1 MNSPATESV
10 RLHGP
15 KSPVTLR
22 TVTTDEAGQR
32 IDNFLMRHFKT
43 VPRSR
48 VYRLLRKGEVR
59 VNRKRVD
66 AEYRIQE
73 GDEVRLPPVRI
84 DAGNEPGRPSG
95 SLVELIER
103 AVIYQDKHLLV
114 IDKPAGVAVHGGS
127 GMSFGVIEAL
137 RASRPRE
144 TLELV
149 HRLDRDTSGCLL
161 VARDRATLTALHAL
175 IRNGGMH
182 KTYLGLVA
190 GSWQLGTKRIDA
202 PLATDNRQHG
212 ERHVRVAAAGKDSVS
227 VFKPVQFFGSL
238 ATLMEVDI
246 PTGRTHQIR
255 VHASF
260 AGHPLLGDD
269 KYGDR
274 DRNAELKQH
283 GLKRTFLHAQSV
295 AFEWPGSGVPFHV
308 SAPLP
313 AELAAVLDA
322 IQPVKR
328 SAKRA
333 ETKRAG
339 AKRPGAKHAGSQ
351 EGGAPLK
358 RSAGSSGQC
367 LGQFETHAAQYR
379 AQANQRQTDE
389 CARIAAVDRV
399 AQRDAESFALETTG
413 AIERHLQQ
421 PHSARWCPRRAGG
434 IPPAW
439 YRRIRAPRG
448 RCAAPPP
455 PPS

>member
-1 MNSPATESV
+1 LPAKYRENMNSTAPQPERIYS
-10 RLHGP
+10 P
-15 KSPVTLR
+15 KSPVILR
-22 TVTTDEAGQR
+22 TVTADEAGQR
-32 IDNFLMRHFKT
+32 IDNFLMRYFKS

-48 VYRLLRKGEVR
+48 VYRLVRKGEVR

-84 DAGNEPGRPSG
+84 DAGDEVGHDGPGHDGPGHDGPRHDGPGRAGLGRGGPRLPSS
-95 SLVELIER
+95 SLIELIER
-103 AVIYQDKHLLV
+103 AVIFQDKHLLV

-161 VARDRATLTALHAL
+161 VARERSTLTTLHAL

-212 ERHVRVAAAGKDSVS
+212 ERHVRVAPAGKESVS
-227 VFKPVQFFGSL
+227 VFKPVQFFGAL

-274 DRNAELKQH
+274 ERNAELRRH

-295 AFEWPGSGVPFHV
+295 AFEWPGSGVPFHA

-313 AELAAVLDA
+313 AELAAVIDA
-322 IQPVKR
+322 ITPVKR
-328 SAKRA
+328 RNPQGKASGRASAKRPA
-333 ETKRAG
+333 R
-339 AKRPGAKHAGSQ
+339 RPS
-351 EGGAPLK
+351 
-358 RSAGSSGQC
+358 R
-367 LGQFETHAAQYR
+367 
-379 AQANQRQTDE
+379 N
-389 CARIAAVDRV
+389 
-399 AQRDAESFALETTG
+399 
-413 AIERHLQQ
+413 
-421 PHSARWCPRRAGG
+421 
-434 IPPAW
+434 
-439 YRRIRAPRG
+439 
-448 RCAAPPP
+448 
-455 PPS
+455 

>member
-1 MNSPATESV
+1 MVLERSSTMNDNVTAPEH
-10 RLHGP
+10 LLGP
-15 KSPVTLR
+15 KSPLTLR
-22 TVTTDEAGQR
+22 TVTADEAGQR

-84 DAGNEPGRPSG
+84 DAGGEIRQPSS
-95 SLVELIER
+95 SLLDLLER
-103 AVIYQDKHLLV
+103 AVIFQDKHLLV
-114 IDKPAGVAVHGGS
+114 LDKPAGVAVHGGS

-161 VARDRATLTALHAL
+161 VARDRSTLTALHAL

-182 KTYLGLVA
+182 KTYLALVA

-227 VFKPVQFFGSL
+227 VFKPVQFFGPL

-274 DRNAELKQH
+274 DRNAELKRH

-295 AFEWPGSGVPFHV
+295 AFEWPGSGVPFPT

-322 IQPVKR
+322 ITPMKR
-328 SAKRA
+328 SAKPTA
-333 ETKRAG
+333 PPTSTP
-339 AKRPGAKHAGSQ
+339 KRP
-351 EGGAPLK
+351 APK
-358 RSAGSSGQC
+358 R
-367 LGQFETHAAQYR
+367 
-379 AQANQRQTDE
+379 
-389 CARIAAVDRV
+389 
-399 AQRDAESFALETTG
+399 
-413 AIERHLQQ
+413 
-421 PHSARWCPRRAGG
+421 
-434 IPPAW
+434 PPK
-439 YRRIRAPRG
+439 R
-448 RCAAPPP
+448 
-455 PPS
+455 

>member
-1 MNSPATESV
+1 MSIINSNVAMPE
-10 RLHGP
+10 RLHSP
-15 KSPVTLR
+15 KSAVTLR
-22 TVTTDEAGQR
+22 KVTADEAGQR
-32 IDNFLMRHFKT
+32 IDNFLMRLFKT

-48 VYRLLRKGEVR
+48 VYRLVRKGEVR
-59 VNRKRVD
+59 VNRKRVE

-84 DAGNEPGRPSG
+84 DAGDEPGRPST
-95 SLVELIER
+95 SLLELIER
-103 AVIYQDKHLLV
+103 AVIFQDKHLLV

-137 RASRPRE
+137 RASRPHE

-175 IRNGGMH
+175 IRNGGVH
-182 KTYLGLVA
+182 KTYLALVA

-227 VFKPVQFFGSL
+227 VFKPVQFLGSL

-274 DRNAELKQH
+274 ERNAELRRH

-295 AFEWPGSGVPFHV
+295 AFEWPGSGVPFHA

-313 AELAAVLDA
+313 GDLAAVLDA
-322 IQPVKR
+322 IVPMNR
-328 SAKRA
+328 TAKRLA
-333 ETKRAG
+333 KHP
-339 AKRPGAKHAGSQ
+339 AKRP
-351 EGGAPLK
+351 APK
-358 RSAGSSGQC
+358 RP
-367 LGQFETHAAQYR
+367 
-379 AQANQRQTDE
+379 
-389 CARIAAVDRV
+389 AR
-399 AQRDAESFALETTG
+399 
-413 AIERHLQQ
+413 
-421 PHSARWCPRRAGG
+421 
-434 IPPAW
+434 
-439 YRRIRAPRG
+439 
-448 RCAAPPP
+448 
-455 PPS
+455 PS

>member
-1 MNSPATESV
+1 MNTHSAPPE
-10 RLHGP
+10 RPHGP
-15 KSPVTLR
+15 KTPVTLR
-22 TVTTDEAGQR
+22 TVSGEEAGQR

-84 DAGNEPGRPSG
+84 DSGEEPRQPSS
-95 SLVELIER
+95 SLLELIER
-103 AVIYQDKHLLV
+103 SVIYQDKHLLV
-114 IDKPAGVAVHGGS
+114 LDKPAGVAVHGGS
-127 GMSFGVIEAL
+127 GMSFGIIEAL

-227 VFKPVQFFGSL
+227 VFKPVQFFGAL

-274 DRNAELKQH
+274 ERNAELKLH

-295 AFEWPGSGVPFHV
+295 SFEWPGSGVPFHAN
-308 SAPLP
+308 APLP
-313 AELAAVLDA
+313 SELATVLDA
-322 IQPVKR
+322 ITPMKRRAPQRKTRRR
-328 SAKRA
+328 SA
-333 ETKRAG
+333 
-339 AKRPGAKHAGSQ
+339 
-351 EGGAPLK
+351 
-358 RSAGSSGQC
+358 
-367 LGQFETHAAQYR
+367 
-379 AQANQRQTDE
+379 
-389 CARIAAVDRV
+389 
-399 AQRDAESFALETTG
+399 
-413 AIERHLQQ
+413 
-421 PHSARWCPRRAGG
+421 
-434 IPPAW
+434 
-439 YRRIRAPRG
+439 
-448 RCAAPPP
+448 
-455 PPS
+455 

>member
-1 MNSPATESV
+1 MNSPFAEPV

-15 KSPVTLR
+15 KSAVEIR
-22 TVTTDEAGQR
+22 TITADEAGQR

-66 AEYRIQE
+66 AEYRLAV

-84 DAGNEPGRPSG
+84 DGGSEPGQPSA
-95 SLVELIER
+95 SLLELIEK
-103 AVIYQDKHLLV
+103 AVIFQDRHIMVL
-114 IDKPAGVAVHGGS
+114 DKPAGVAVHGGS

-182 KTYLGLVA
+182 KTYLALVA

-212 ERHVRVAAAGKDSVS
+212 ERHVRVAAAGKESVS
-227 VFKPVQFFGSL
+227 VFKPVQFFGPL

-274 DRNAELKQH
+274 ERNAELKRH
-283 GLKRTFLHAQSV
+283 GLRRTFLHAQSV
-295 AFEWPGSGVPFHV
+295 AFEWPGSGVPFHA

-313 AELAAVLDA
+313 IELAGVLDA
-322 IQPVKR
+322 ITPVKR
-328 SAKRA
+328 RA
-333 ETKRAG
+333 PPRKAP
-339 AKRPGAKHAGSQ
+339 KRP
-351 EGGAPLK
+351 
-358 RSAGSSGQC
+358 
-367 LGQFETHAAQYR
+367 
-379 AQANQRQTDE
+379 
-389 CARIAAVDRV
+389 ARR
-399 AQRDAESFALETTG
+399 
-413 AIERHLQQ
+413 
-421 PHSARWCPRRAGG
+421 
-434 IPPAW
+434 
-439 YRRIRAPRG
+439 
-448 RCAAPPP
+448 
-455 PPS
+455 

>member
-1 MNSPATESV
+1 MSIINSNVAMPE
-10 RLHGP
+10 RLHSP
-15 KSPVTLR
+15 KSAVTLR
-22 TVTTDEAGQR
+22 KVTADEAGQR
-32 IDNFLMRHFKT
+32 IDNFLMRLFKT

-48 VYRLLRKGEVR
+48 VYRLVRKGEVR
-59 VNRKRVD
+59 VNRKRVE

-84 DAGNEPGRPSG
+84 DAGDEPGRPST
-95 SLVELIER
+95 SLLELIER
-103 AVIYQDKHLLV
+103 AVIFQDKHLLV

-182 KTYLGLVA
+182 KTYLALVA

-227 VFKPVQFFGSL
+227 VFKPVQFLGPL

-274 DRNAELKQH
+274 ERNAELRRH

-295 AFEWPGSGVPFHV
+295 AFEWPGSGVPFHA

-313 AELAAVLDA
+313 SDLTAVLDA
-322 IQPVKR
+322 IVPMKR
-328 SAKRA
+328 TAKRLA
-333 ETKRAG
+333 KQP
-339 AKRPGAKHAGSQ
+339 AKRPAR
-351 EGGAPLK
+351 P
-358 RSAGSSGQC
+358 RSLS
-367 LGQFETHAAQYR
+367 
-379 AQANQRQTDE
+379 D
-389 CARIAAVDRV
+389 
-399 AQRDAESFALETTG
+399 
-413 AIERHLQQ
+413 
-421 PHSARWCPRRAGG
+421 
-434 IPPAW
+434 
-439 YRRIRAPRG
+439 
-448 RCAAPPP
+448 
-455 PPS
+455 

>member
-1 MNSPATESV
+1 MNDNVTAPEH
-10 RLHGP
+10 LLGP
-15 KSPVTLR
+15 KSPLTLR
-22 TVTTDEAGQR
+22 TVTADEAGQR
-32 IDNFLMRHFKT
+32 VDNFLMRHFKT

-84 DAGNEPGRPSG
+84 DAVGELRQPSG
-95 SLVELIER
+95 SLLELIER
-103 AVIYQDKHLLV
+103 AVIFQDKHLLV
-114 IDKPAGVAVHGGS
+114 LDKPAGVAVHGGS

-161 VARDRATLTALHAL
+161 VARDRSTLTALHAL

-182 KTYLGLVA
+182 KTYMALVA

-227 VFKPVQFFGSL
+227 VFKPLQFFGSL

-274 DRNAELKQH
+274 DRNAELKRH

-295 AFEWPGSGVPFHV
+295 AFEWPGSGVPFHA

-313 AELAAVLDA
+313 PELAAVLDT
-322 IQPVKR
+322 ITPMKR
-328 SAKRA
+328 TAKLPPAKASASA
-333 ETKRAG
+333 PKRAG
-339 AKRPGAKHAGSQ
+339 SK
-351 EGGAPLK
+351 
-358 RSAGSSGQC
+358 
-367 LGQFETHAAQYR
+367 
-379 AQANQRQTDE
+379 
-389 CARIAAVDRV
+389 RV
-399 AQRDAESFALETTG
+399 ASK
-413 AIERHLQQ
+413 H
-421 PHSARWCPRRAGG
+421 PVRR
-434 IPPAW
+434 
-439 YRRIRAPRG
+439 
-448 RCAAPPP
+448 
-455 PPS
+455 

>member
-1 MNSPATESV
+1 MNSPATDLPPA
-10 RLHGP
+10 RAP
-15 KSPVTLR
+15 KSPLTLR
-22 TVTTDEAGQR
+22 TVTEDESGQR

-66 AEYRIQE
+66 AEYRIQA

-84 DAGNEPGRPSG
+84 ETDAQPGRPSS
-95 SLVELIER
+95 SLLELIEQ
-103 AVIYQDKHLLV
+103 AVIFQDRHVLV

-149 HRLDRDTSGCLL
+149 HRLDRDTSGCLII
-161 VARDRATLTALHAL
+161 ARDRSTLTALHAL

-182 KTYLGLVA
+182 KTYLALVA
-190 GSWQLGTKRIDA
+190 GSWQLGAKRIDA
-202 PLATDNRQHG
+202 PLATDNREHG

-274 DRNAELKQH
+274 ARNADLKAH
-283 GLKRTFLHAQSV
+283 GLKRTFLHAQSL

-313 AELAAVLDA
+313 KELAAVLDA
-322 IQPVKR
+322 ITPMKR
-328 SAKRA
+328 SGAKGARRGKRA
-333 ETKRAG
+333 K
-339 AKRPGAKHAGSQ
+339 
-351 EGGAPLK
+351 
-358 RSAGSSGQC
+358 
-367 LGQFETHAAQYR
+367 
-379 AQANQRQTDE
+379 
-389 CARIAAVDRV
+389 
-399 AQRDAESFALETTG
+399 
-413 AIERHLQQ
+413 
-421 PHSARWCPRRAGG
+421 PR
-434 IPPAW
+434 
-439 YRRIRAPRG
+439 
-448 RCAAPPP
+448 
-455 PPS
+455 

>member
-1 MNSPATESV
+1 MNNDVAVPE
-10 RLHGP
+10 RYHGP
-15 KSPVTLR
+15 KSPVILR
-22 TVTTDEAGQR
+22 AITADEAGQR

-66 AEYRIQE
+66 AEYKIAE
-73 GDEVRLPPVRI
+73 GDEVRLPTGRI
-84 DAGNEPGRPSG
+84 DAGDEAGRGGPGRPSTWPLEVIRG
-95 SLVELIER
+95 
-103 AVIYQDKHLLV
+103 AVIFQDKHVLML
-114 IDKPAGVAVHGGS
+114 DKPAGVAVHGGS

-144 TLELV
+144 NLELV

-161 VARDRATLTALHAL
+161 IARDRATLTSLHAL

-182 KTYLGLVA
+182 KTYLALVA

-212 ERHVRVAAAGKDSVS
+212 ERHVRVAAAGKNSVS

-274 DRNAELKQH
+274 DRNAELKLH
-283 GLKRTFLHAQSV
+283 GLKRTFLHAQSI
-295 AFEWPGSGVPFHV
+295 AFEWPGSGVPFHA

-313 AELAAVLDA
+313 GELAAVLDA
-322 IQPVKR
+322 ITPMKR
-328 SAKRA
+328 REPPRKVP
-333 ETKRAG
+333 
-339 AKRPGAKHAGSQ
+339 KRP
-351 EGGAPLK
+351 
-358 RSAGSSGQC
+358 
-367 LGQFETHAAQYR
+367 
-379 AQANQRQTDE
+379 
-389 CARIAAVDRV
+389 ARR
-399 AQRDAESFALETTG
+399 
-413 AIERHLQQ
+413 
-421 PHSARWCPRRAGG
+421 
-434 IPPAW
+434 
-439 YRRIRAPRG
+439 
-448 RCAAPPP
+448 
-455 PPS
+455 

>member
-1 MNSPATESV
+1 MNTSATESL
-10 RLHGP
+10 RPQGP
-15 KSPVTLR
+15 KTPLTMR
-22 TVTTDEAGQR
+22 TVVADEAGQR

-84 DAGNEPGRPSG
+84 EADSQPGHPTS
-95 SLVELIER
+95 SLIELIER
-103 AVIYQDKHLLV
+103 AVIFQDRHLLV
-114 IDKPAGVAVHGGS
+114 VNKPAGVAVHGGS
-127 GMSFGVIEAL
+127 GMSFGVIETL

-149 HRLDRDTSGCLL
+149 HRLDRDTSGCLAI
-161 VARDRATLTALHAL
+161 ARDRGTLTALHAL

-182 KTYLGLVA
+182 KTYLALVA
-190 GSWQLGTKRIDA
+190 GSWQLGTKRVDA

-255 VHASF
+255 VHAQF

-274 DRNAELKQH
+274 TLNNEFKAH
-283 GLKRTFLHAQSV
+283 GLKRTFLHAQSL

-313 AELAAVLDA
+313 PELAAVLDA
-322 IQPVKR
+322 ITVNRK
-328 SAKRA
+328 S
-333 ETKRAG
+333 
-339 AKRPGAKHAGSQ
+339 KRPAK
-351 EGGAPLK
+351 
-358 RSAGSSGQC
+358 
-367 LGQFETHAAQYR
+367 TR
-379 AQANQRQTDE
+379 A
-389 CARIAAVDRV
+389 
-399 AQRDAESFALETTG
+399 
-413 AIERHLQQ
+413 
-421 PHSARWCPRRAGG
+421 RRT
-434 IPPAW
+434 
-439 YRRIRAPRG
+439 
-448 RCAAPPP
+448 
-455 PPS
+455 

>member
-1 MNSPATESV
+1 MNSPGTEAP
-10 RLHGP
+10 RLYSP
-15 KSPVTLR
+15 KSPVVLR
-22 TVTTDEAGQR
+22 TVTADEAGQR
-32 IDNFLMRHFKT
+32 VDNFLMRHFKT

-84 DAGNEPGRPSG
+84 DAGDEAGRPPGPSG
-95 SLVELIER
+95 SLLELIER
-103 AVIYQDKHLLV
+103 AVIFQDKHLLV

-161 VARDRATLTALHAL
+161 VARDRATLTALHAV
-175 IRNGGMH
+175 IRNGGMT
-182 KTYLGLVA
+182 KNYLALVA

-227 VFKPVQFFGSL
+227 VFKPVQFFGPL
-238 ATLMEVDI
+238 ATLMEVNI

-255 VHASF
+255 VHATF

-274 DRNAELKQH
+274 ERNAELKRH
-283 GLKRTFLHAQSV
+283 GLRRTFLHAQSV
-295 AFEWPGSGVPFHV
+295 AFEWPGSGVPFHA

-313 AELAAVLDA
+313 VELAAVLDA
-322 IQPVKR
+322 ILPMKR
-328 SAKRA
+328 KAPKGKA
-333 ETKRAG
+333 P
-339 AKRPGAKHAGSQ
+339 KRPAYQ
-351 EGGAPLK
+351 
-358 RSAGSSGQC
+358 
-367 LGQFETHAAQYR
+367 
-379 AQANQRQTDE
+379 
-389 CARIAAVDRV
+389 
-399 AQRDAESFALETTG
+399 
-413 AIERHLQQ
+413 
-421 PHSARWCPRRAGG
+421 
-434 IPPAW
+434 
-439 YRRIRAPRG
+439 
-448 RCAAPPP
+448 
-455 PPS
+455 

>member
-1 MNSPATESV
+1 MNSESAAPE
-10 RLHGP
+10 RLYQP

-22 TVTTDEAGQR
+22 TVTADEAGQR

-84 DAGNEPGRPSG
+84 DAGDEPGRPSS
-95 SLVELIER
+95 SLLELLER
-103 AVIYQDKHLLV
+103 AVIFQDRHLLV

-161 VARDRATLTALHAL
+161 IARDRATLTALHAL

-182 KTYLGLVA
+182 KTYMALVA

-212 ERHVRVAAAGKDSVS
+212 ERHVKVAPAGKDSVS
-227 VFKPVQFFGSL
+227 VFKPLQFFGPL

-269 KYGDR
+269 KYGDHE
-274 DRNAELKQH
+274 RNAELKQH

-313 AELAAVLDA
+313 AELAAVIDA
-322 IQPVKR
+322 ITPMKR
-328 SAKRA
+328 KTSKDAATKRPARKRA
-333 ETKRAG
+333 ASKRA
-339 AKRPGAKHAGSQ
+339 
-351 EGGAPLK
+351 
-358 RSAGSSGQC
+358 
-367 LGQFETHAAQYR
+367 
-379 AQANQRQTDE
+379 
-389 CARIAAVDRV
+389 V
-399 AQRDAESFALETTG
+399 
-413 AIERHLQQ
+413 RH
-421 PHSARWCPRRAGG
+421 
-434 IPPAW
+434 
-439 YRRIRAPRG
+439 
-448 RCAAPPP
+448 
-455 PPS
+455 